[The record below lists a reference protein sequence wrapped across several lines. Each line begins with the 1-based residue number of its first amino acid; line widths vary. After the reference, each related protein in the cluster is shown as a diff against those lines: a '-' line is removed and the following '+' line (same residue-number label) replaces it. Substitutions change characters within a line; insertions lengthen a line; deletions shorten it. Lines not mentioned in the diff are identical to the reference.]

1 MASHTLNPTVWSL
14 LCELA
19 CSLATKHNVTQDFG
33 SDPEVSNLDRDLVK
47 EALWKSPHS
56 FSSDYDV
63 QVMMDMY
70 SGRI

>member
-1 MASHTLNPTVWSL
+1 MASHTLNPTVWSF

-19 CSLATKHNVTQDFG
+19 RSLATKHNVTQDIG

-47 EALWKSPHS
+47 EALWKSPDS
-56 FSSDYDV
+56 FSNDYDV

-70 SGRI
+70 SGRS